1 MGIYLALFA
10 VVLLVAYFYQGNM
23 PQDAATVKEVPLS
36 EFIQHLEN
44 EEIKEINQTDTKLTG
59 KLDEKTTVYAYVNSS
74 IELMTIWDTY
84 VYPQMLEGKIE
95 TVESDPPDTGSVFL
109 NLLPTIV
116 MVLALIFLF
125 YFMMNQGGNGK
136 AFQFAK
142 SRAKMV
148 KGGDKKVTFKD
159 VAGLDEENRNWK
171 KW

>member
-23 PQDAATVKEVPLS
+23 PEDAATVKEVPLS

-44 EEIKEINQTDTKLTG
+44 EEIKEINQTETKLTG

-116 MVLALIFLF
+116 MVLALGFLF
-125 YFMMNQGGNGK
+125 MSGELLKKRSLWMTV
-136 AFQFAK
+136 AFASVLLCTIVSLVCNFPGPK
-142 SRAKMV
+142 
-148 KGGDKKVTFKD
+148 
-159 VAGLDEENRNWK
+159 
-171 KW
+171 